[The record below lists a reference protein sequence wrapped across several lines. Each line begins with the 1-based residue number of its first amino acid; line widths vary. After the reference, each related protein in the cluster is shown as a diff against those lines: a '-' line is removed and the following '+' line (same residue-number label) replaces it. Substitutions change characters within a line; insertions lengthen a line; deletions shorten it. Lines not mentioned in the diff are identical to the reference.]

1 MTQPT
6 DMRERQARLSQI
18 IEDLLG
24 EAKAQGADAAEAG
37 VNNDAGLSVTARMG
51 EVETIEHTRDQGLG
65 ISVYFGQRKGS
76 ASTSDLSPQA
86 IRDTVRAA
94 CNIARYTSADLCAG
108 LAEAELMA
116 REIPDLDLYHPWPLE
131 PREAIDLCL
140 RTEAAALDLDPRITN
155 SEGATLNSH
164 SGLQVYGNSHGFIGG
179 FPSSR
184 HNISCAVVGG
194 EGGVMQRDY
203 WYSAG
208 RRADDLEAPEQIGRK
223 AGERTLARLGAR
235 RISTRE
241 TPVIFLAETATGL
254 LRSLTGAISGSSIY
268 RKSSFLLDRV
278 GERIFPNFVQVG
290 ENPRLPRGL
299 GSAPFDSD
307 GVATYAK
314 PIVRD
319 GVLQTYLLSSYSAR
333 KLGLHTTANAGG
345 VRNLHITPGELD
357 LPGLL
362 REMGRGLLVTEMMG
376 HGLNMVTGDYSR
388 GASGFWIENGEI
400 AHPVEEITIAGNL
413 GEMFSQLLAV
423 GCDEERRGSTR
434 TGSWLIERM
443 TIAGEA

>member
-94 CNIARYTSADLCAG
+94 CNIARYTSADPCAG

-184 HNISCAVVGG
+184 HNISCAVVGS
-194 EGGVMQRDY
+194 EGGAMQRDY

-208 RRADDLEAPEQIGRK
+208 RRGDDLEAPEQIGHK

-307 GVATYAK
+307 GVVTYAK

-413 GEMFSQLLAV
+413 EEMFSQLLAV
-423 GCDEERRGSTR
+423 GCDEEHRGSTR